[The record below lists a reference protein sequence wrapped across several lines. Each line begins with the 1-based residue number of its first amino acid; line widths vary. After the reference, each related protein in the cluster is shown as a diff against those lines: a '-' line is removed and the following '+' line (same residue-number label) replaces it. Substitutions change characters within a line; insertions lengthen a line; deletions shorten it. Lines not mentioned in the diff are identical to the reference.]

1 MRNKSFRVAALSRSG
16 PSDCSENNLI
26 LEQVFQ
32 ETTVA
37 SKKKRERE
45 RDLATVTLFQI
56 SGDYFKSRK
65 VKASLLNIVDMG
77 LNGISS
83 RSGVR
88 SGSIHTVSLRVICM

>member
-37 SKKKRERE
+37 SKKKKRERE
-45 RDLATVTLFQI
+45 IWPL
-56 SGDYFKSRK
+56 
-65 VKASLLNIVDMG
+65 
-77 LNGISS
+77 
-83 RSGVR
+83 
-88 SGSIHTVSLRVICM
+88 